1 MISKPGAVSIRHAA
15 QSDFATVTALRDG
28 LMRQSHLERPDL
40 FRTRSLDT
48 VTEALF
54 AIWLAAPDT
63 QRLVAVIDGD
73 VCGYASVWYGQ
84 TWPGDW
90 MFQVR
95 NAFIMELFVRPS
107 VRRQGV
113 GRALFE
119 AIEGEADRRDCESV
133 SLNMNAANAIG
144 RAFYDRMGYRSESEI
159 RTKMLKRIVR
169 VERP

>member
-1 MISKPGAVSIRHAA
+1 MNSKPGAVSIRLAA
-15 QSDFATVTALRDG
+15 QSDFAAVTALRDG

-54 AIWLAAPDT
+54 AIWISAADS
-63 QRLVAVIDGD
+63 QRLVATIDGA
-73 VCGYASVWYGQ
+73 VGGYASVWYGQ
-84 TWPGDW
+84 SAPGDW
-90 MFQVR
+90 MFQSR
-95 NAFIMELFVRPS
+95 IAFIMELFVRPS
-107 VRRQGV
+107 ARQQGL

-119 AIEGEADRRDCESV
+119 AIQTEADRRDCESI
-133 SLNMNAANAIG
+133 SLNMNAANALG